1 MASRKQNDDAPVEE
15 EDTGVDE
22 QEMEADGNG
31 GGPALSIQVEQ
42 DVMVI
47 ELPRDGNEAET
58 LQRLAQFADGF

>member
-1 MASRKQNDDAPVEE
+1 MARKNDDAPVDEE
-15 EDTGVDE
+15 ETGIDE
-22 QEMEADGNG
+22 QEMEADGDG
-31 GGPALSIQVEQ
+31 GAPALSIQVEQ